1 MEYLRKFEPGTLATA
16 AFKSNPNDRER
27 ALPGTFGYT
36 AAMSKAKKKSD
47 GGSTIA
53 LNKKAGHDYHI
64 EERYEAGI
72 ALLGWEVKALRA
84 GRVQLK
90 ESYVKI
96 LHAEAFLVGAHV
108 SPLPTAS
115 THVDP
120 NPVRNRKLL
129 LQRTQLNKL
138 IGLTER
144 AGYTLVPTAM
154 YWKQGRA
161 KLEVGLAKG
170 KKLHD
175 KRADEKDKDWQ
186 REKQRIFKQR

>member
-1 MEYLRKFEPGTLATA
+1 
-16 AFKSNPNDRER
+16 
-27 ALPGTFGYT
+27 
-36 AAMSKAKKKSD
+36 MSKAKKKSD

-72 ALLGWEVKALRA
+72 ALVGWEVKALRA
-84 GRVQLK
+84 GRLQLK
-90 ESYVKI
+90 ESYVRI
-96 LHAEAFLVGAHV
+96 INAEAFLVGAHI

-120 NPVRNRKLL
+120 DPVRNRKLL
-129 LQRTQLNKL
+129 LQRTQINKL
-138 IGLTER
+138 VGLTER

-186 REKQRIFKQR
+186 REKQRIFKQH